1 MYIVLQLFH
10 PFTAAPFFSY
20 IGSKEY
26 NQTLRTNL
34 YIRTCFISL
43 LFFNFLLSMEIFPD
57 LEF

>member
-34 YIRTCFISL
+34 YIRTCLISL
-43 LFFNFLLSMEIFPD
+43 LFFNF
-57 LEF
+57 